1 MTDTLNEKQ
10 ERTFSLIIIL
20 VLLAYFAVFAIV
32 NFAGFA
38 YFCNADMYED
48 TLVARLMWEQKTL
61 FPANYIFGNQYYVI
75 ATPVFAALFYGL
87 TGSMNTAM
95 AFATTLMSLLIVLSL
110 GWMIKPYIKSRSTQ
124 LAVLLAFAAAVYV
137 PHILEAD
144 EGQLFFVMASYYAC
158 YLITFFFLAGD
169 YVRAQTDSSL
179 RPAALAVSLVL
190 AFCTGMQSLRQT
202 CVSILP
208 ILAVEFISALRRLL
222 AREKL
227 WPKGRRMPLCRA
239 LGYTAANIGGV
250 LLMKLLGVPNQSIYS
265 DASVLDG
272 TGLNGKLW
280 RFIAASRTVS
290 GFECV
295 KNNGGFFVLMFV
307 FFTALLIAAAVI
319 LLRKVK
325 AAPEGIGAYWWLS
338 VMSLLAVIAASFFT
352 TVKLRAIYLFIY
364 YPLLALSAAIV
375 LERAAPKLRRALL
388 IALCVL
394 SAGNLYFSYG
404 EDLRGA
410 LSEEK
415 LASEQICDYAVDN
428 GYELLYGNISYLT
441 PGAAA
446 YSDGK
451 LIAGCWENDTIFH
464 AIPYLN
470 TRDIYRSTDYS
481 RALFVFYKDEVDAA
495 YSEAAGSGAVLT
507 ERTRI
512 GDYVLCTSS
521 QQLMYPTTDIIEL
534 YVSYGDVPP
543 R

>member
-1 MTDTLNEKQ
+1 MTNTLNEKQ
-10 ERTFSLIIIL
+10 ERAFSIAIII
-20 VLLAYFAVFAIV
+20 VLLAYFAVFAVV

-38 YFCNADMYED
+38 RFCDADMYED
-48 TLVARLMWEQKTL
+48 TLIARLMWEQKTL
-61 FPANYIFGNQYYVI
+61 FPENYIFGNQYYVI
-75 ATPVFAALFYGL
+75 ATPVFAAFFYGL

-95 AFATTLMSLLIVLSL
+95 ALATTLMSLLILLSL
-110 GWMIKPYIKSRSTQ
+110 GWMIKPYIKSRSTR
-124 LAVLLAFAAAVYV
+124 LAVLLALAAAVYM
-137 PHILEAD
+137 PHAVRVD

-169 YVRAQTDSSL
+169 YVRAWTDASL

-208 ILAVEFISALRRLL
+208 ILAVEFVSALRRLI

-227 WPKGRRMPLCRA
+227 WPAGKRMPLCRA
-239 LGYTAANIGGV
+239 LGSAAANIGGV
-250 LLMKLLGVPNQSIYS
+250 LLMKLLDIPNMSIYS
-265 DASVLDG
+265 DTSVLDG
-272 TGLNGKLW
+272 AGLNGKLW
-280 RFIAASRTVS
+280 RFLAASRTVS
-290 GFECV
+290 GLECV
-295 KNNGGFFVLMFV
+295 QNNGGFFVLMFV
-307 FFTALLIAAAVI
+307 FFTALLAAAAVI
-319 LLRKVK
+319 LIRRAKT
-325 AAPEGIGAYWWLS
+325 APEGIGAYWWIS
-338 VMSLLAVIAASFFT
+338 AVSLLAVIAASFCT

-375 LERAAPKLRRALL
+375 LERAAPKLRCALL
-388 IALCVL
+388 IALLVL
-394 SAGNLYFSYG
+394 SAGNIHFSY
-404 EDLRGA
+404 EDDLRGA

-415 LASEQICDYAVDN
+415 LLPEQICDYAVDN

-441 PGAAA
+441 PSAAA

-470 TRDIYRSTDYS
+470 TRDIYRRTDYS

-495 YSEAAGSGAVLT
+495 YTEAAGGGAVLT
-507 ERTRI
+507 EMTRI
-512 GDYVLCTSS
+512 GDYTLCTSS
-521 QQLMYPTTDIIEL
+521 QQLMYPTTDIIEF
-534 YVSYGDVPP
+534 YVSYGEVPP

>member
-1 MTDTLNEKQ
+1 MTDTLNEKH
-10 ERTFSLIIIL
+10 ERAFSLIIIL

-95 AFATTLMSLLIVLSL
+95 ALATTLMSLLIVLSL

-227 WPKGRRMPLCRA
+227 WPKGQRMPLCRA

-265 DASVLDG
+265 DTSVLDG
-272 TGLNGKLW
+272 AGLNGKLW

-338 VMSLLAVIAASFFT
+338 VVSLLAVIAASFFT

-375 LERAAPKLRRALL
+375 LERAAPKLRCALL
-388 IALCVL
+388 IALLVL
-394 SAGNLYFSYG
+394 SAGNIHFSY
-404 EDLRGA
+404 EDDLHYA
-410 LSEEK
+410 SSKNKTHAEE
-415 LASEQICDYAVDN
+415 ICDYAVEN
-428 GYELLYGNISYLT
+428 GYELLYGNIAYIA
-441 PGAAA
+441 PHAAA

-451 LIAGCWENDTIFH
+451 LTAGCWEDDVIFH
-464 AIPYLN
+464 AVPYLN
-470 TRDIYRSTDYS
+470 TRDIYRRTDYS
-481 RALFVFYKDEVDAA
+481 RALFVFHKTELDAA
-495 YSEAAGSGAVLT
+495 YTEAAGSGAVLT

-512 GDYVLCTSS
+512 GDYTLCTSS
-521 QQLMYPTTDIIEL
+521 QQLMYPTTDIIEF
-534 YVSYGDVPP
+534 YVSYGEVPP

>member
-451 LIAGCWENDTIFH
+451 LIAGCWENDTIFL

>member
-1 MTDTLNEKQ
+1 MINTLNEKH
-10 ERTFSLIIIL
+10 ERAFSLIIIL

-48 TLVARLMWEQKTL
+48 TLIARLMWEQKTL

-75 ATPVFAALFYGL
+75 ATPVFAALFYGI

-95 AFATTLMSLLIVLSL
+95 ALATTLMSLLIILSL
-110 GWMIKPYIKSRSTQ
+110 GWMIKPYIKSRSTR
-124 LAVLLAFAAAVYV
+124 LAVLLALTASVYV
-137 PHILEAD
+137 PHIIEAD

-169 YVRAQTDSSL
+169 YVRARADSSL

-208 ILAVEFISALRRLL
+208 ILAVEFISALRRIL

-227 WPKGRRMPLCRA
+227 WPEGQRMPLYRA
-239 LGYTAANIGGV
+239 LCYAAANIGGV
-250 LLMKLLGVPNQSIYS
+250 LLMSLLDIPNQSIYS
-265 DASVLDG
+265 DTSVLDG
-272 TGLNGKLW
+272 TGFSGKLW
-280 RFIAASRTVS
+280 RFIAAARTVS

-295 KNNGGFFVLMFV
+295 RNHGGFFVLIFV
-307 FFTALLIAAAVI
+307 FFTALLIAAAV
-319 LLRKVK
+319 LLIRRAK
-325 AAPEGIGAYWWLS
+325 AAPEGIAAYWWLS
-338 VMSLLAVIAASFFT
+338 VVSLLAVIAASFFT
-352 TVKLRAIYLFIY
+352 TVKLRVIYLFIY
-364 YPLLALSAAIV
+364 YPLLALSAAVV
-375 LERAAPKLRRALL
+375 LERAAPRLRCALL

-394 SAGNLYFSYG
+394 SAGNIYFSYG

-410 LSEEK
+410 LSGEK
-415 LASEQICDYAVDN
+415 LISEQICDYAVDN
-428 GYELLYGNISYLT
+428 GYELLYGNISHLT
-441 PGAAA
+441 PDAAA

-451 LIAGCWENDTIFH
+451 LIAGCWDDNTIFH

-470 TRDIYRSTDYS
+470 PRDVYRRTDYS

-507 ERTRI
+507 ERARI

-521 QQLMYPTTDIIEL
+521 QQLMYPTTDIIEY
-534 YVSYGDVPP
+534 YVSMGMEPP

>member
-95 AFATTLMSLLIVLSL
+95 ALATTLMSLLIVLSL

-169 YVRAQTDSSL
+169 YVRARTDSSL

-250 LLMKLLGVPNQSIYS
+250 LLMKLLDVPNQSIYS
-265 DASVLDG
+265 DTSVLDG

-338 VMSLLAVIAASFFT
+338 VMSLIAVIAASFFT

>member
-1 MTDTLNEKQ
+1 MTNTLNKKQ
-10 ERTFSLIIIL
+10 ERAFSLIIIL
-20 VLLAYFAVFAIV
+20 VLLSYFAVFAIV

-61 FPANYIFGNQYYVI
+61 FPENYIFGNQYYVI
-75 ATPVFAALFYGL
+75 ATPVFAALFYGI

-95 AFATTLMSLLIVLSL
+95 ALATTLMSLLIVLSL
-110 GWMIKPYIKSRSTQ
+110 GWMIKPYIKSRSTR
-124 LAVLLAFAAAVYV
+124 LAVLLALAAAVYM
-137 PHILEAD
+137 PRIIESD

-169 YVRAQTDSSL
+169 YVRARTDASL

-364 YPLLALSAAIV
+364 YPLLALSAAVV

-415 LASEQICDYAVDN
+415 LVSEQICDYAVDN

-441 PGAAA
+441 PNAAA

-512 GDYVLCTSS
+512 GNFVLCTSS

>member
-95 AFATTLMSLLIVLSL
+95 ALATTLMSLLIVLSL

-169 YVRAQTDSSL
+169 YVRARTDSSL

-250 LLMKLLGVPNQSIYS
+250 LLMKLLDVPNQSIYS
-265 DASVLDG
+265 DTSVLDR

-388 IALCVL
+388 IALCAL

-415 LASEQICDYAVDN
+415 LVSEQICDYAVDN

-481 RALFVFYKDEVDAA
+481 RALFVFYKGEVDAA

>member
-95 AFATTLMSLLIVLSL
+95 ALATTLMSLLIVLSL

-169 YVRAQTDSSL
+169 YVRARTDSSL

-250 LLMKLLGVPNQSIYS
+250 LLMNLLGVPNQSIYS

-272 TGLNGKLW
+272 AGLNGKLW

-375 LERAAPKLRRALL
+375 LERAAPKLRRTLL

-415 LASEQICDYAVDN
+415 LVSEQICDYAVDN
-428 GYELLYGNISYLT
+428 GYELLYGNISYVT

-481 RALFVFYKDEVDAA
+481 RALFVFYKYEVDAA

>member
-95 AFATTLMSLLIVLSL
+95 ALATTLMSLLIVLSL

-124 LAVLLAFAAAVYV
+124 LAVLLALAAAVYM
-137 PHILEAD
+137 PRIIESD

-169 YVRAQTDSSL
+169 YVRARTDSSL

-272 TGLNGKLW
+272 AGLNGKLW

-295 KNNGGFFVLMFV
+295 KNHGGFFVLMFV

-319 LLRKVK
+319 LLCKVK

-415 LASEQICDYAVDN
+415 LVSEQICDYAVDN

-441 PGAAA
+441 PNAAA

-512 GDYVLCTSS
+512 GNFVLCTSS

>member
-95 AFATTLMSLLIVLSL
+95 ALATTLMSLLIVLSL

-124 LAVLLAFAAAVYV
+124 LAVLLALAAAVYM
-137 PHILEAD
+137 PRIIESD

-169 YVRAQTDSSL
+169 YVRARTDSSL

-272 TGLNGKLW
+272 AGLNGKLW
-280 RFIAASRTVS
+280 RFITASRTVS

-364 YPLLALSAAIV
+364 YPLLALSAAVV

-415 LASEQICDYAVDN
+415 LVSEQICDYAVDN

-441 PGAAA
+441 PNAAA

-512 GDYVLCTSS
+512 GNFVLCTSS

>member
-1 MTDTLNEKQ
+1 MTNTLNEKQ
-10 ERTFSLIIIL
+10 ERAFSLIIIL

-61 FPANYIFGNQYYVI
+61 FPENYIFGNQYYVI
-75 ATPVFAALFYGL
+75 ATPVFAALFYGI

-95 AFATTLMSLLIVLSL
+95 ALATTLMSLLIVLSL
-110 GWMIKPYIKSRSTQ
+110 GWMIKPYIKSRSTR
-124 LAVLLAFAAAVYV
+124 LAVLLALTAAVYA
-137 PHILEAD
+137 PYILEVD

-169 YVRAQTDSSL
+169 YVRARTDASL
-179 RPAALAVSLVL
+179 RPVALAVSLVL

-208 ILAVEFISALRRLL
+208 ILAVEFISALRRLI

-227 WPKGRRMPLCRA
+227 WPKGQRMPLYRA

-250 LLMKLLGVPNQSIYS
+250 LLMKLLNVPNMSIYS
-265 DASVLDG
+265 DTSVLDG

-280 RFIAASRTVS
+280 RFLDALRTVS
-290 GFECV
+290 GLECV

-307 FFTALLIAAAVI
+307 FFTVLVIAAAVI
-319 LLRKVK
+319 LIRRAKT
-325 AAPEGIGAYWWLS
+325 APEGIGAYWWLS
-338 VMSLLAVIAASFFT
+338 AVSLLAVVAASFLT
-352 TVKLRAIYLFIY
+352 TVKLRSIYLFIY

-375 LERAAPKLRRALL
+375 LERAVPKLRCALL

-394 SAGNLYFSYG
+394 SAGNIYFSYG
-404 EDLRGA
+404 DDLRGVF
-410 LSEEK
+410 SESKTAAER
-415 LASEQICDYAVDN
+415 ICDYAVEN
-428 GYELLYGNISYLT
+428 GYELLYGSISYIT
-441 PGAAA
+441 PNAAA

-451 LIAGCWENDTIFH
+451 LIAGCWEDDVIFH
-464 AIPYLN
+464 AVPYLN
-470 TRDIYRSTDYS
+470 TRDVYRRTDYS
-481 RALFVFYKDEVDAA
+481 RALFVFHERELDAA

-507 ERTRI
+507 EVGRVWN
-512 GDYVLCTSS
+512 YVLCTSS

>member
-1 MTDTLNEKQ
+1 MTNTLNEKQ

-20 VLLAYFAVFAIV
+20 VLLAYFTVFAIV

-61 FPANYIFGNQYYVI
+61 FPENYIFGNQYYVI
-75 ATPVFAALFYGL
+75 ATPVFAALFYGI

-95 AFATTLMSLLIVLSL
+95 ALATTLMSLLIVLSL
-110 GWMIKPYIKSRSTQ
+110 GWMIKPYIKSRSTR
-124 LAVLLAFAAAVYV
+124 LAVLLALTAAVYM
-137 PHILEAD
+137 PYILETD

-169 YVRAQTDSSL
+169 YVRARTDASL

-208 ILAVEFISALRRLL
+208 ILAVEFISALRRLV

-227 WPKGRRMPLCRA
+227 WPKGQRMPLWRA
-239 LGYTAANIGGV
+239 LGYAAANIGGV
-250 LLMKLLGVPNQSIYS
+250 LLMKLLNVPNMSIYS
-265 DASVLDG
+265 DTSVLDG

-280 RFIAASRTVS
+280 RFLDALRTVS

-307 FFTALLIAAAVI
+307 FFTALVIAAAVI
-319 LLRKVK
+319 LIRRAKT
-325 AAPEGIGAYWWLS
+325 APEGIGAYWWLS
-338 VMSLLAVIAASFFT
+338 AVSLLAVVAASFLT

-364 YPLLALSAAIV
+364 YLLLALSAAIV
-375 LERAAPKLRRALL
+375 LERAAPKLRCALL

-394 SAGNLYFSYG
+394 SAGNIYFSYG
-404 EDLRGA
+404 DDLRGVFSESKTA
-410 LSEEK
+410 SEE
-415 LASEQICDYAVDN
+415 ICDYAVEN
-428 GYELLYGNISYLT
+428 GYELLYGNISYIT
-441 PGAAA
+441 PNAAA

-451 LIAGCWENDTIFH
+451 LIAGCWESDVIFH
-464 AIPYLN
+464 AVPYLN
-470 TRDIYRSTDYS
+470 TRDVYRRTDYS
-481 RALFVFYKDEVDAA
+481 RALFVFHERELDAA

-507 ERTRI
+507 EVGRV
-512 GDYVLCTSS
+512 GGYVLCTSS

>member
-10 ERTFSLIIIL
+10 ERVFSLVIII
-20 VLLAYFAVFAIV
+20 VLLAYFAVFAVV

-48 TLVARLMWEQKTL
+48 TLVARMMWEQKTL

-75 ATPVFAALFYGL
+75 ATPVFAALFYGI

-95 AFATTLMSLLIVLSL
+95 ALATTLMSLLIVLSL
-110 GWMIKPYIKSRSTQ
+110 IWMIKPYIKSRSTR
-124 LAVLLAFAAAVYV
+124 LAALLALAAAVYV

-208 ILAVEFISALRRLL
+208 ILAVEFISALRRLIT
-222 AREKL
+222 REAL
-227 WPKGRRMPLCRA
+227 WPKGRRMPLYRA

-250 LLMKLLGVPNQSIYS
+250 LLMKLLNVPNQSIYS
-265 DASVLDG
+265 EQSVLDG
-272 TGLNGKLW
+272 TGFTGKLW
-280 RFIAASRTVS
+280 RFISASRTVS
-290 GFECV
+290 GLECA
-295 KNNGGFFVLMFV
+295 KNNGGFFALMFV

-319 LLRKVK
+319 LIRK
-325 AAPEGIGAYWWLS
+325 AGTAPGGIAAYWWLS
-338 VMSLLAVIAASFFT
+338 AVSLLAVIAASFFT

-375 LERAAPKLRRALL
+375 IERAAPKLRCALL
-388 IALCVL
+388 IALCAL
-394 SAGNLYFSYG
+394 SAGNIYFSYG
-404 EDLRGA
+404 DDLRGVFSDSKMTA
-410 LSEEK
+410 EE
-415 LASEQICDYAVDN
+415 ICDYAVEN

-441 PGAAA
+441 PNAAA

-451 LIAGCWENDTIFH
+451 LTAGCWEGDVIFH

-470 TRDIYRSTDYS
+470 TRDIYRRTDYS
-481 RALFVFYKDEVDAA
+481 RALFVFKTSELDAA

-507 ERTRI
+507 EVERI
-512 GDYVLCTSS
+512 GSYVLCTSS

-534 YVSYGDVPP
+534 YASVGDEPP

>member
-10 ERTFSLIIIL
+10 ERAFSFVIIL
-20 VLLAYFAVFAIV
+20 VLLSYFVVFAIV

-38 YFCNADMYED
+38 YFCDADMYED
-48 TLVARLMWEQKTL
+48 TLIARLMWEQKTL
-61 FPANYIFGNQYYVI
+61 FPENYIFGNQYYVI

-95 AFATTLMSLLIVLSL
+95 ALATTLMSLLILLTL
-110 GWMIKPYIKSRSTQ
+110 GWMIKPYIKSRPTR
-124 LAVLLAFAAAVYV
+124 LTVLLALTAAVYV
-137 PHILEAD
+137 PHIVRVD

-158 YLITFFFLAGD
+158 YIITFFFLAGD
-169 YVRAQTDSSL
+169 YVRARTDSSL

-208 ILAVEFISALRRLL
+208 ILAVEFVSALRRLI

-227 WPKGRRMPLCRA
+227 WPKGRRMPLYRA
-239 LGYTAANIGGV
+239 LGYAAANIGGA

-265 DASVLDG
+265 DTSVLDG
-272 TGLNGKLW
+272 TGLTGKLW

-295 KNNGGFFVLMFV
+295 KNNGGFFALMFV
-307 FFTALLIAAAVI
+307 FFTALLIAAAV
-319 LLRKVK
+319 LLIRRAKC
-325 AAPEGIGAYWWLS
+325 APEGIGAYWWLS
-338 VMSLLAVIAASFFT
+338 VVSLLAVIAASFFT

-375 LERAAPKLRRALL
+375 IERAAPKLRCVLT
-388 IALCVL
+388 IALCAL
-394 SAGNLYFSYG
+394 SAGNIYFSYG
-404 EDLRGA
+404 DDLRGA
-410 LSEEK
+410 LSGSESPAEE
-415 LASEQICDYAVDN
+415 ICDYAVEN

-441 PGAAA
+441 PHAAA

-451 LIAGCWENDTIFH
+451 LTAGCWENDTIFH

-470 TRDIYRSTDYS
+470 ARDIYRKTDYS
-481 RALFVFYKDEVDAA
+481 RALFVFHYSELDTAH
-495 YSEAAGSGAVLT
+495 SEAAGGGAVLT
-507 ERTRI
+507 ERARI
-512 GDYVLCTSS
+512 GEYVLCTSS
-521 QQLMYPTTDIIEL
+521 QQLMYPTTDIIEF
-534 YVSYGDVPP
+534 YVSVGMEPP

>member
-95 AFATTLMSLLIVLSL
+95 ALATTLMSLLIVLSL

-124 LAVLLAFAAAVYV
+124 LAVLLALAAAVYM
-137 PHILEAD
+137 PRIIESD

-169 YVRAQTDSSL
+169 YVRARTDSSL

-272 TGLNGKLW
+272 AGLNGKLW

-375 LERAAPKLRRALL
+375 LERAAPKLRRALI

-415 LASEQICDYAVDN
+415 LVSEQICDYAVDN

-441 PGAAA
+441 PNAAA

>member
-1 MTDTLNEKQ
+1 M
-10 ERTFSLIIIL
+10 
-20 VLLAYFAVFAIV
+20 FAIV

-38 YFCNADMYED
+38 YFCTADMYED
-48 TLVARLMWEQKTL
+48 TLIAHLMWEQKTL
-61 FPANYIFGNQYYVI
+61 FPENYIFGNQYYVI

-95 AFATTLMSLLIVLSL
+95 ALATTLMSLLIVLSL

-169 YVRAQTDSSL
+169 YVRARTDSSL

-272 TGLNGKLW
+272 AGLNGKLW

-352 TVKLRAIYLFIY
+352 AVKLRAIYLFIY

-415 LASEQICDYAVDN
+415 LVSEQICDYAVDN

-481 RALFVFYKDEVDAA
+481 RALFVFYKYEVDAA

>member
-95 AFATTLMSLLIVLSL
+95 ALATTLMSLLIVLSL

-124 LAVLLAFAAAVYV
+124 LAVLLALAAAVYM
-137 PHILEAD
+137 PRIIESD

-169 YVRAQTDSSL
+169 YVRARTDASL

-208 ILAVEFISALRRLL
+208 ILAVEFISALRRLI

-280 RFIAASRTVS
+280 RFIAAARTVS

-415 LASEQICDYAVDN
+415 LVSEQICDYAVDN

-441 PGAAA
+441 PNAAA

-512 GDYVLCTSS
+512 GNFVLCTSS

>member
-95 AFATTLMSLLIVLSL
+95 ALATTLMSLLIVLSL

-124 LAVLLAFAAAVYV
+124 LAVLLALAAAVYM
-137 PHILEAD
+137 PRIIESD

-169 YVRAQTDSSL
+169 YVRARTDSSL

-415 LASEQICDYAVDN
+415 LVSEQICDYAVDN

-441 PGAAA
+441 PNAAA

-512 GDYVLCTSS
+512 GNFVLCTSS